1 MSIGEFKYM
10 KEGLTIDLV
19 ELLMKD
25 FNLDYKEAMG
35 VLYDYDLYAKL
46 SDPATGL
53 YFQSSLYV
61 YSFLKSELQKGV
73 LR

>member
-25 FNLDYKEAMG
+25 FNLNYKEAMG
-35 VLYDYDLYAKL
+35 VLYDSDLYAKL

>member
-1 MSIGEFKYM
+1 MSSGEFKYM
-10 KEGLTIDLV
+10 KEGLTFDLV

-35 VLYDYDLYAKL
+35 VLYESDLYAKL

-53 YFQSSLYV
+53 YFQSPLYV

-73 LR
+73 LS

>member
-1 MSIGEFKYM
+1 MSIDEFKYM

-35 VLYDYDLYAKL
+35 ILYDSDLYAKL

>member
-19 ELLMKD
+19 ELLMTD
-25 FNLDYKEAMG
+25 FNLDYKEAMR
-35 VLYDYDLYAKL
+35 VLYDSDLYAKL

>member
-1 MSIGEFKYM
+1 MSSGEFKYM
-10 KEGLTIDLV
+10 KEGLTIDLI

-35 VLYDYDLYAKL
+35 VLYDSDLYAKL
-46 SDPATGL
+46 SDPSTGL

-61 YSFLKSELQKGV
+61 YSFLKSELQKGI
-73 LR
+73 LG

>member
-1 MSIGEFKYM
+1 MRTRKYDAL

-35 VLYDYDLYAKL
+35 ILYDSDLYSKL
-46 SDPATGL
+46 CDPSTGL
-53 YFQSSLYV
+53 YFQGAFYV
-61 YSFLKSELQKGV
+61 YSFLKSELQKGM
-73 LR
+73 LS

>member
-1 MSIGEFKYM
+1 MSSGEFKYM

-35 VLYDYDLYAKL
+35 VLYDSDLYAKL

>member
-35 VLYDYDLYAKL
+35 VLYESDLYAKV

>member
-1 MSIGEFKYM
+1 M

-35 VLYDYDLYAKL
+35 
-46 SDPATGL
+46 
-53 YFQSSLYV
+53 
-61 YSFLKSELQKGV
+61 
-73 LR
+73 RIRI

>member
-35 VLYDYDLYAKL
+35 VLYDSDLYAKL

-53 YFQSSLYV
+53 FFQSSLYV

>member
-1 MSIGEFKYM
+1 MSSGEFKYM

-19 ELLMKD
+19 ELLVKD

-35 VLYDYDLYAKL
+35 VLYDSDLYTKL
-46 SDPATGL
+46 SDPDTGL

-73 LR
+73 LS